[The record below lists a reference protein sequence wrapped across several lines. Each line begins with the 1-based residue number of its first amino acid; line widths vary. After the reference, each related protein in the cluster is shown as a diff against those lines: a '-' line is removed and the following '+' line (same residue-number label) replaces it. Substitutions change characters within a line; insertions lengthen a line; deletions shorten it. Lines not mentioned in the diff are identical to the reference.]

1 MSAEIL
7 LEAREVSCSYGRHR
21 AVSALSLRV
30 ARGECLGLLGLNGA
44 GKSSTL
50 SMLAG
55 VRAPSDGRILIGG
68 LDLQTEPLAARRR
81 LGYLPDVPPLFAE
94 MRVEEYLGF
103 CADLRAV
110 PQRADA
116 VARASARCGLQ
127 DVGTRQIRS
136 LSKGYQ
142 QRIGIAQAIV
152 HEPEVVILDEP
163 SVGLDPRQ
171 LHEIRA
177 LVKALAADRAVVLS
191 SHLLAEIES
200 TCTRVAIL
208 HHGQLVHEA
217 PVAAGQ
223 LQLVLVLRDTAPRA
237 TRLAAIDGVLAV
249 SAGGT
254 GRWVLDVRD
263 DQVAEAIARAALDEQ
278 WGLRRLEALTSPLE
292 ATFLALTVKGDVA
305 CLG

>member
-1 MSAEIL
+1 MS
-7 LEAREVSCSYGRHR
+7 CYYGRHR
-21 AVSALSLRV
+21 AVSQLSLRV

-55 VRAPSDGRILIGG
+55 VRAPAAGCILVGG

-94 MRVEEYLGF
+94 MRVGEYLGF

-110 PQRADA
+110 SRRADA

-127 DVGTRQIRS
+127 DVSARLIRS

-171 LHEIRA
+171 LQEIRA
-177 LVKALAADRAVVLS
+177 LVKALAAERAVVLS
-191 SHLLAEIES
+191 SHLLAEVES

-208 HHGQLVHEA
+208 HQGQLVHEG
-217 PVAAGQ
+217 PVATGQ
-223 LQLVLVLRDTAPRA
+223 LQLVLVLRDTAVQPA
-237 TRLAAIDGVLAV
+237 QLAAIDGVLAV
-249 SAGGT
+249 SAHGA
-254 GRWVLDVRD
+254 GRWVLEVRGE
-263 DQVAEAIARAALDEQ
+263 QVAEAIARAALDGQ

-292 ATFLALTVKGDVA
+292 AKFLALTVKGDVT
-305 CLG
+305 CCG

>member
-7 LEAREVSCSYGRHR
+7 LEAHEVSCFYGRHR
-21 AVSALSLRV
+21 AVSQLSLRV

-50 SMLAG
+50 RMLGG
-55 VRAPSDGRILIGG
+55 VRAPAAGRILVAG
-68 LDLQTEPLAARRR
+68 LNLQTEPLGARRR
-81 LGYLPDVPPLFAE
+81 LGYLPDLPPLFGE
-94 MRVEEYLGF
+94 MRVGDYLSF
-103 CADLRAV
+103 CADLRCV

-127 DVGTRQIRS
+127 DVSARQIRS

-152 HEPEVVILDEP
+152 HEPEVLILDEP

-177 LVKALAADRAVVLS
+177 LVKALAVDRAVVLS
-191 SHLLAEIES
+191 THLLAEVES
-200 TCTRVAIL
+200 ICTRVAIL
-208 HHGQLVHEA
+208 HQGQLVHEA

-223 LQLVLVLRDTAPRA
+223 LQLVLMLKNTARLSA
-237 TRLAAIDGVLAV
+237 ELAAIDGVLEV
-249 SAGGT
+249 VAGGT
-254 GRWVLDVRD
+254 GRWVLAVRD
-263 DQVAEAIARAALDEQ
+263 EQVAEAIARAALDGQ
-278 WGLRRLEALTSPLE
+278 WGLRRLEALGSPLE

-305 CLG
+305 CSG